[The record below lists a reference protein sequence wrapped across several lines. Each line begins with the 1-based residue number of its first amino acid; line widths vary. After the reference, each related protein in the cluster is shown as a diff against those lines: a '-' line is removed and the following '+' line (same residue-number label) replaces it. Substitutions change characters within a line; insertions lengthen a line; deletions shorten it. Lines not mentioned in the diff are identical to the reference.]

1 VLLSCGK
8 GVVWKGCGD
17 MVEITI
23 QVPDALAKHLEP
35 VQEHLPDLL
44 AQLIADAQLGS
55 ALDEIL
61 SQPVSVES
69 APAYVEILD
78 FLALGPAP
86 EEIIS
91 FRISPKAQERVSQLL
106 EKNRDGTLTQSENAE
121 LDLYVQID
129 QIMTLLKIRS
139 RTHSG

>member
-1 VLLSCGK
+1 
-8 GVVWKGCGD
+8 

-35 VQEHLPDLL
+35 VQERLPDLL

-55 ALDEIL
+55 TLGEIL

-78 FLALGPAP
+78 FLASGPEP
-86 EEIIS
+86 EEIIN
-91 FRISPKAQERVSQLL
+91 FRVSPEAQERVSQLL
-106 EKNRDGTLTQSENAE
+106 EKNRESVLTQSENAE
-121 LDLYVQID
+121 LDLYVEID
-129 QIMTLLKIRS
+129 QLMTLLKVRS
-139 RTHSG
+139 RMHSSR

>member
-1 VLLSCGK
+1 MAKGFGK
-8 GVVWKGCGD
+8 

-35 VQEHLPDLL
+35 VQERLPDLL

-55 ALDEIL
+55 ALDAIL
-61 SQPVSVES
+61 SQQLSVES

-78 FLALGPAP
+78 FLASGPEP
-86 EEIIS
+86 EEIIN
-91 FRISPKAQERVSQLL
+91 FRVSTEVQERVSQLL
-106 EKNRDGTLTQSENAE
+106 EKNRESTLTQSENAE

-139 RTHSG
+139 RTHSGQ

>member
-1 VLLSCGK
+1 MAKGFGK
-8 GVVWKGCGD
+8 

-35 VQEHLPDLL
+35 VQERLPDLL

-61 SQPVSVES
+61 SQQLSVES

-78 FLALGPAP
+78 FLASGPEP
-86 EEIIS
+86 EEIIN
-91 FRISPKAQERVSQLL
+91 FRVSTEAQERVSQLL
-106 EKNRDGTLTQSENAE
+106 EKNRESTLTQSENAE

-139 RTHSG
+139 RTHSGQ

>member
-1 VLLSCGK
+1 MAKGFGK
-8 GVVWKGCGD
+8 

-35 VQEHLPDLL
+35 VQERLPDLL

-78 FLALGPAP
+78 FLASGPEP
-86 EEIIS
+86 EEIINFHVS
-91 FRISPKAQERVSQLL
+91 SEAQERVNQLL
-106 EKNRDGTLTQSENAE
+106 EKNRDSTLTQSENAE

-139 RTHSG
+139 RTHSGR